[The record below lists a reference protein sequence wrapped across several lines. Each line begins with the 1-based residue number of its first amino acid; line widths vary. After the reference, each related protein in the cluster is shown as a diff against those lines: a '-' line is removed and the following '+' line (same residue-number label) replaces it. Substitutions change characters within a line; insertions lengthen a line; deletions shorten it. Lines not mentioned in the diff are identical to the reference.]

1 MQGTL
6 QGRWVRV
13 KELAIAFN
21 TFRECIRDR
30 ILYNL
35 LIFAILII
43 GLSGILSTLSIGE
56 QVRIILNIGLAA
68 IEIFGVMMAIF
79 LGIGLVYKE
88 IERRTI
94 YTILSKPIKRYQFLI
109 GKFSGLLFTLLVN
122 LIIMTVGLVGIVYL
136 MGWSVNIVF
145 FQAIVLIFMEFVLVT
160 SIALLFSCFS
170 TPTLSAIF
178 TLSFFVIGHLTED
191 IKFFGSKA
199 DNPIIQKVS
208 LLIYYI
214 LPNLENFNIK
224 ASVVDSIVRGLYF
237 ENVNSGIDLKL
248 LAYSILYGLSYTL
261 LLFLLSVLIFDR
273 RDFK

>member
-1 MQGTL
+1 M
-6 QGRWVRV
+6 R
-13 KELAIAFN
+13 ELAIAFN

-88 IERRTI
+88 IDRRTI

-109 GKFSGLLFTLLVN
+109 GKFSGLLFTLFINLV
-122 LIIMTVGLVGIVYL
+122 IMTAGLVGVVYL
-136 MGWSVNIVF
+136 MGWSVNTMF
-145 FQAIVLIFMEFVLVT
+145 FQALVLIFVEFVLIT

-178 TLSFFVIGHLTED
+178 TLSFFVIGRLTED

-199 DNPIIQKVS
+199 DNPLIQKGS
-208 LLIYYI
+208 MLIYYI
-214 LPNLENFNIK
+214 LPNLDNFNIK
-224 ASVVDSIVRGLYF
+224 GRVVESIVRGLYF
-237 ENVNSGIDLKL
+237 EDVATGVGMGFM
-248 LAYSILYGLSYTL
+248 AYSILYGLLYTL
-261 LLFLLSVLIFDR
+261 LLFLLAVIIFEK

>member
-1 MQGTL
+1 M
-6 QGRWVRV
+6 R
-13 KELAIAFN
+13 ELAIAFN

-88 IERRTI
+88 IDRRTI
-94 YTILSKPIKRYQFLI
+94 YTILSKPIKRYQFLV

-122 LIIMTVGLVGIVYL
+122 LIIMTAGLVGVVYL
-136 MGWSVNIVF
+136 MGWHVNSTF
-145 FQAIVLIFMEFVLVT
+145 FYCLWLIFMEFVLIT
-160 SIALLFSCFS
+160 SLALLFSCFS

-191 IKFFGSKA
+191 IKFFGSRSENPFLQKA
-199 DNPIIQKVS
+199 STI
-208 LLIYYI
+208 LYYI

-224 ASVVDSIVRGLYF
+224 ALVIDTIVRGLYF
-237 ENVNSGIDLKL
+237 EDVSAGVGLKL
-248 LAYSILYGLSYTL
+248 ILFSTLYGLFYTAII
-261 LLFLLSVLIFDR
+261 FLLAVIIFEK